1 MLRQRRPHVADIIA
15 KTLTPTSATCILVEG
30 IIHSMQPVKL
40 GARPW
45 CYATAGLFGLMVA
58 GACACAQTVETPQET
73 NDRIKALS
81 ALARY
86 IPHDYIIGSGDTIG
100 IDVYDVK
107 ELSRDV
113 RVSQTGTIGLP
124 LIPVRLQVKGL
135 TETQA
140 EQKIAEVLEAN
151 GLVSHPEVSVSV
163 KDRKSKPITVVGAV
177 PHPMVYQAERP
188 VTLLE
193 VLAEAGG
200 VSADAGDTAIVT
212 RPISAPADT
221 SLAPA
226 NSNEDVIPPSGQ
238 DVIPP
243 PTSPSTNNDAP
254 VSGGSAV
261 GPRQAVTGTS
271 PVIPAPNA
279 NFPSAEVAAKD
290 VPMPTMPPALSN
302 TLTVNLNQLMES
314 GDPVNNIILQAGD
327 IVTVP
332 HAGIVYVIGA
342 VGRPGGYVLANDR
355 AQMTT
360 LKMLALTGGL
370 NLTAKSDR
378 AVIIRRDRQG
388 QQHEQ
393 VVDLKKIVERK
404 AEDVRLEASDILYVP
419 DSRAKKVLY
428 KAGEAAIGIG
438 TGVALYRVAYR

>member
-1 MLRQRRPHVADIIA
+1 
-15 KTLTPTSATCILVEG
+15 
-30 IIHSMQPVKL
+30 MQPVRL

-45 CYATAGLFGLMVA
+45 FYATAGLLVLMVG
-58 GACACAQTVETPQET
+58 GARTCAQTVLGTPQET

-81 ALARY
+81 ATARY
-86 IPHDYIIGSGDTIG
+86 IPHDYIIGSGDTIS
-100 IDVYDVK
+100 IDVFDVK

-140 EQKIAEVLEAN
+140 EQKIAEVLQAN
-151 GLVSHPEVSVSV
+151 GLVNHPEVSVSV

-177 PHPMVYQAERP
+177 PRPLVYQADRP

-200 VSADAGDTAIVT
+200 VANDAGDTAIVT
-212 RPISAPADT
+212 RPTSESVDISQAPAI
-221 SLAPA
+221 
-226 NSNEDVIPPSGQ
+226 SNEDAIPSSAKDVIPPS
-238 DVIPP
+238 PSL
-243 PTSPSTNNDAP
+243 SPNNNAP
-254 VSGGSAV
+254 ASGGSAV
-261 GPRQAVTGTS
+261 GPSQAVTGVA
-271 PVIPAPNA
+271 PVTPAPNT
-279 NFPSAEVAAKD
+279 NFPSAEVATKD
-290 VPMPTMPPALSN
+290 APVPTMPPALSN
-302 TLTVNLNQLMES
+302 TITVNLNQLMES
-314 GDPVNNIILQAGD
+314 GDPINNIILQAGD

-332 HAGIVYVIGA
+332 HAGIVYVLGA
-342 VGRPGGYVLANDR
+342 VGRPGGFVLANDR

-360 LKMLALTGGL
+360 LKMLALAGGL
-370 NLTAKSDR
+370 NRTAKSDH

-393 VVDLKKIVERK
+393 TVDLKKVVQRK

-419 DSRAKKVLY
+419 DSNAKKALY
-428 KAGEAAIGIG
+428 RAGELAIGVG
-438 TGVALYRVAYR
+438 TGLALYRVSY